1 VAEVHIL
8 VEGFIS
14 DEDDHV
20 RSTVGF
26 VRDGDSLIVVDP
38 GMVPSAAAILDPLRA
53 LGVAPEQ
60 VTDVV
65 LSHHHPDHTLK
76 AALFPNASVHDFW
89 AEYVD
94 DLWIDREA
102 EGVEL
107 SPGVTLM
114 ETPGHTPQDIST
126 VVETE
131 DGLVVFTH
139 LWWTAEG
146 PEEDPYSV
154 DQEALHRN
162 RERVLALP
170 SITRIAPGH
179 GPAFEPGP
187 ETPR

>member
-26 VRDGDSLIVVDP
+26 VRDGDTLIVIDP
-38 GMVPSAAAILDPLRA
+38 GMVSSPRSILDPLRA
-53 LGVAPEQ
+53 LRVAPEQ

-102 EGVEL
+102 EREL
-107 SPGVTLM
+107 SPGVRLL

-126 VVETE
+126 LAETPE
-131 DGLVVFTH
+131 GFMVFTH

-154 DQEALHRN
+154 DPETLHRN

-170 SITRIAPGH
+170 NLAQIVPGH